1 MGDETN
7 ENDVCCACGQE
18 ADFIQFALLGVSEA
32 YCEACYQR
40 LGEAEE

>member
-1 MGDETN
+1 MEETID
-7 ENDVCCACGQE
+7 NDVYCSCGQE
-18 ADFIQFALLGVSEA
+18 ADFIQFALIGGYDA